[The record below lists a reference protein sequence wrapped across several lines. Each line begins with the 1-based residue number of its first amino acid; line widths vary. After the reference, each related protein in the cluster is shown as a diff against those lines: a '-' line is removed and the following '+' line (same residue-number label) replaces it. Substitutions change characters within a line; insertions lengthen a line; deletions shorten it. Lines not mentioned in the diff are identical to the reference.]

1 MAQVPLEQLFSARRR
16 AWLLATVLATT
27 ALFTYSSFNR
37 LKELT
42 DASEERAGQQ
52 SFLALAERNVLNHLP
67 QRAGGTCGPAG
78 GRRGRWAAA
87 VALRCFVQPALI
99 PEVAAMS
106 HNRVLS
112 AGLRND
118 LPGAARGAQQAVL
131 GAGTA
136 KAGAAAA
143 RASSSGGSGAGAG
156 GAAAAAGG
164 GESTPARQ
172 RRRQQGPDD
181 GSAARGEIGKGKL
194 SSNGK
199 CRMVKNTE

>member
-52 SFLALAERNVLNHLP
+52 SFLALAERNVLDHLP

-87 VALRCFVQPALI
+87 LRCFVRPILI
-99 PEVAAMS
+99 PETPAMS

-118 LPGAARGAQQAVL
+118 LPGAAGGAQQAVL
-131 GAGTA
+131 GAGTG

-156 GAAAAAGG
+156 RAAAAAGG